1 MRVTASRRCRCQCL
15 AGEMVLLGPGGAAP
29 ARPRRQDTAA
39 GGGAVEHPVACNG
52 ATADFLISSPLVNS
66 YAVEH
71 GPPT

>member
-1 MRVTASRRCRCQCL
+1 VEPHPHDHDVKTPLRVA
-15 AGEMVLLGPGGAAP
+15 VLWNI
-29 ARPRRQDTAA
+29 
-39 GGGAVEHPVACNG
+39 HVACNG